1 MAEAAVN
8 PADTPAEIE
17 PAVEAAERTA
27 TPTPKKGSRRGT
39 LLDAYA

>member
-8 PADTPAEIE
+8 PADTPAETE
-17 PAVEAAERTA
+17 PAVEAAERTS
-27 TPTPKKGSRRGT
+27 TPTPKGGRRGT